1 MRSLGD
7 CILMTPALRLLKE
20 HYPHLRLSVLVER
33 PFRDVFSAHP
43 LLDELLVL
51 DRGRTRVGTYCHR
64 LAMARRLRRAH
75 YDLVL
80 NYHGGST
87 SLLLMTASGARYR
100 AGYARFRSPRRYTH
114 LVESPETFFGG
125 RPLHTAEYQ
134 AALLFALG
142 VPVPDRIPP
151 LEMHIRPDIRSQ
163 VRNRLTGEG
172 YSPGEFILV
181 HPTATQETKRWPED
195 QFARIIEMIQ
205 REFERPVLMTCGPGE
220 EEIPAGINAGLPS
233 PVRFLSRLTV
243 MELAAVIEAAH
254 LFIGCD
260 SGPAHLA
267 AALGKKSCVIFGSSN
282 ARAWHPWQTEYRLVQ
297 LAFPCNPC
305 PGYRCEVFGRPRCIL
320 EIEPDMVFDAV
331 RELIS

>member
-7 CILMTPALRLLKE
+7 CVLMTPAVRLLKE
-20 HYPHLRLSVLVER
+20 RHPHLRLSVLVER
-33 PFRDVFSAHP
+33 PFRDVFAAHP
-43 LLDELLVL
+43 LLDDVLVL
-51 DRGRTRVGTYCHR
+51 ERGRTKLQTYRQR
-64 LAMARRLRRAH
+64 LLMARRLRREG

-87 SLLLMTASGARYR
+87 SLLLMAASGARYR

-114 LVESPETFFGG
+114 LLESPERFFGG
-125 RPLHTAEYQ
+125 RPLHTVEHQ

-151 LEMHIRPDIRSQ
+151 LELHIAPAVRPP
-163 VRNRLTGEG
+163 VLHRLAGEALP
-172 YSPGEFILV
+172 PGEFLLV

-195 QFARIIEMIQ
+195 QFARLIGMLQ
-205 REFERPVLMTCGPGE
+205 RHESRPVAMTCGPGE
-220 EEIPAGINAGLPS
+220 ESIPAGINARLPV
-233 PVRFLSRLTV
+233 PVPVLSGLTV
-243 MELAAVIEAAH
+243 MELAAVIEAAR

-282 ARAWHPWQTEYRLVQ
+282 ARAWHPWQTEHRLVR
-297 LAFPCNPC
+297 LPFPCNPC
-305 PGYRCEVFGRPRCIL
+305 PGYRCEVFGQPRCIL
-320 EIEPDMVFDAV
+320 GIEPEMVLDAV
-331 RELIS
+331 RELIP